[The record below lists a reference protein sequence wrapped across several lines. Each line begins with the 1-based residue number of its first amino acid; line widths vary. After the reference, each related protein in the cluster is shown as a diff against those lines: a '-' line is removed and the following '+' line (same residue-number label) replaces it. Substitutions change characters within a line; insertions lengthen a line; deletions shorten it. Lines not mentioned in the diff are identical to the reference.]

1 MDELELQCPHCR
13 GLIGITDEGE
23 VVALV
28 EPTPLK
34 ENQRLGIGGLVTE
47 HSGDQRFLE
56 YEPKREPTFVVQPL
70 GERKPKKERKPEKTE
85 PIVPDEGLMKAAAND
100 LKQRNIH

>member
-13 GLIGITDEGE
+13 GLIGITDEGQI
-23 VVALV
+23 VALV
-28 EPTPLK
+28 EPEPLK

-56 YEPKREPTFVVQPL
+56 YDPKREPTFVVQPL
-70 GERKPKKERKPEKTE
+70 AEVKPKKRTPKKTE
-85 PIVPDEGLMKAAAND
+85 PIVPDEGLMKAAAKD